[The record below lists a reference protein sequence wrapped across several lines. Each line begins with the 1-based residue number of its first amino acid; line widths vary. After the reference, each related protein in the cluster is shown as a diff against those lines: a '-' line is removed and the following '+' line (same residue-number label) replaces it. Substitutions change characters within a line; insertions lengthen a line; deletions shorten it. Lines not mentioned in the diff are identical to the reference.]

1 MPLKSGSSD
10 AVISEN
16 ISEMIK
22 SGHPH
27 DQAVAS
33 SMRKAG
39 RKRKRKS
46 TGNYGL
52 GKKG

>member
-10 AVISEN
+10 AVVSSN
-16 ISEMIK
+16 ISEMVK

-27 DQAVAS
+27 DQAVAAA
-33 SMRKAG
+33 MRKAG

-46 TGNYGL
+46 SGGYGL
-52 GKKG
+52 GKKE